1 MNGKILIR
9 TAFLSCFCLVL
20 FANTPGFGK
29 LNLQNHNTTIN
40 GFTRITDEKILNFRK
55 EKFGFELHCACAPV
69 KEAGMCAEEN
79 RGLVATEF
87 IE

>member
-1 MNGKILIR
+1 MNSKILIR
-9 TAFLSCFCLVL
+9 TAFLSCFCLLL

-29 LNLQNHNTTIN
+29 LNLQNYNTTN
-40 GFTRITDEKILNFRK
+40 RLTRITDEKILNFRK
-55 EKFGFELHCACAPV
+55 EKYGFELHCACAPV
-69 KEAGMCAEEN
+69 KEADMCAEEN

>member
-29 LNLQNHNTTIN
+29 LNLQNYNTTN
-40 GFTRITDEKILNFRK
+40 RLTRITDEKILNFRK
-55 EKFGFELHCACAPV
+55 EKYGFELHCACAPV
-69 KEAGMCAEEN
+69 KEAGKYVEEN
-79 RGLVATEF
+79 RGLVVTEF